1 MKTLLA
7 LTQLVSHPL
16 LNAFVWLAIACLI
29 VWGVIALIRS
39 TGITIPAP
47 VKIVVYVLGG
57 IFLILLAVKL
67 FETVL

>member
-1 MKTLLA
+1 MNTFLSLTSISSNA
-7 LTQLVSHPL
+7 LV
-16 LNAFVWLAIACLI
+16 NAFVWLAIACLV